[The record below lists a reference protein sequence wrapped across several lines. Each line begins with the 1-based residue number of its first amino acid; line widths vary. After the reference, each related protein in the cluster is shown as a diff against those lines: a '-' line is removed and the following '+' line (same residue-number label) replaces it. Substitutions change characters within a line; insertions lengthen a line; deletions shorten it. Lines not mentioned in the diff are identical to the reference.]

1 METKCQISWTKDC
14 QLNGW
19 EYDDLKDCF
28 EKYEEPKKEKWVFC
42 GNDKFS
48 ISWNELPLTFS
59 GNIDIM
65 TYISKNFSFIGAN
78 IVPVPETLVVP
89 IYVYNLLISDLRSL
103 KSFSNNIIYFY
114 HTFGCTKI
122 ILE

>member
-1 METKCQISWTKDC
+1 METKCQISWPKDC

-59 GNIDIM
+59 GNVDIM

-78 IVPVPETLVVP
+78 IVPVPETLIVP
-89 IYVYNLLISDLRSL
+89 IYVYKLIMNNMAPLKGRS
-103 KSFSNNIIYFY
+103 Y
-114 HTFGCTKI
+114 TKI
-122 ILE
+122 QLFHAYGALDIIPE